1 MLGGSAGP
9 SGGPMHMLHS
19 FGDGSAGKAFDLR
32 IAVRLFEFVQPYAK
46 QIIVSIVLMLMA
58 SGLNI
63 AGPYLL
69 KIAIDTNIAGGD
81 ALGLTRT
88 AILIAA
94 CFVGTYAATAS
105 EGRVISWVGNRLLSN
120 LRATLFRH
128 IQELHLGYHDT
139 HIVGVTV
146 SHVINDVAVI
156 NDLISQGIVTLF
168 GDLFIIIGIVIA
180 MLSMDTRLALLCFA
194 VVPLMVLATWVF
206 SRHAQQAFRNTRTRI
221 AAVVGDLAE
230 NIAGMRVIQAFSR
243 EGRSLERF
251 REINQANRDANV
263 QAMSLSFVFMPTV
276 EFLGVI
282 ATAAVLGFGGM
293 AVARGTLTLGVVV
306 AFLAY
311 VTRFFQP
318 IQELSQLYTT
328 LQAAMAGGER
338 VLEVLDTRPGIEDRP
353 GAAELPRIEGDVELR
368 GVCFAY
374 KDDVPVLR
382 DVDLD
387 IHAGQ
392 LVALVGPTGA
402 GKTTVANLI
411 ARFYEVTGGQVLV
424 DGKDIR
430 EVTQRSLRRQIALV
444 PQDPFIFS
452 GTIADNIRFGR
463 PAATD
468 AEVREAAR
476 AANAEA
482 FVERMPER
490 YATRILESGSNL
502 SLGQRQLVCIAR
514 AVLTDPRIL
523 ILDEATANID
533 TVTEL
538 LIQKALVRLFAGRTS
553 LVIAH
558 RLSTVRSA
566 DLICVVNGGR
576 IVERGRHEE
585 LLAAGGLYRELYSKQ
600 FVSA

>member
-1 MLGGSAGP
+1 MFGAGGSSHGP
-9 SGGPMHMLHS
+9 IHMLHS
-19 FGDGSAGKAFDLR
+19 FGDGTGGKAFDLR
-32 IAVRLFEFVQPYAK
+32 VAARLFQFVRPY
-46 QIIVSIVLMLMA
+46 SRRIVLSILLMLVA
-58 SGLNI
+58 SALNI
-63 AGPYLL
+63 AGPFLL
-69 KIAIDTNIAGGD
+69 KVAIDTNIAGRD
-81 ALGLTRT
+81 AAGLTRT
-88 AILIAA
+88 VLLIAL

-128 IQELHLGYHDT
+128 IQALHLGYHDT

-168 GDLFIIIGIVIA
+168 GDLFIIVGIVIA
-180 MLSMDTRLALLCFA
+180 MLSMDARLALLCFA

-206 SRHAQQAFRNTRTRI
+206 SRRAQQAFRNTRTRI

-230 NIAGMRVIQAFSR
+230 NIAGIRVIQAFSR

-263 QAMSLSFVFMPTV
+263 QAMSLSFVFMPSV
-276 EFLGVI
+276 EFLGVL

-306 AFLAY
+306 AFLSY

-328 LQAAMAGGER
+328 LQSAMAGGER
-338 VLEVLDTRPGIEDRP
+338 VLELLDTPPAITDRP
-353 GAAELPRIEGDVELR
+353 DAPELPRIEGRVELR
-368 GVCFAY
+368 DVGFSYTAGVA
-374 KDDVPVLR
+374 VLR
-382 DVDLD
+382 DVNLD
-387 IHAGQ
+387 VAAGR

-411 ARFYEVTGGQVLV
+411 ARFYEVTEGCVLV
-424 DGKDIR
+424 DGRDVR

-452 GTIADNIRFGR
+452 GTIADNIRYGR
-463 PAATD
+463 PEATD

-476 AANAEA
+476 AANAEP
-482 FVERMPER
+482 FVERMPDR
-490 YATRILESGSNL
+490 YETRILESGSNL

-558 RLSTVRSA
+558 RLSTIRSA
-566 DLICVVNGGR
+566 DLICVVDGGR

-585 LLAAGGLYRELYSKQ
+585 LLSAGGLYRELYSKQ